1 MYLLSLLQ
9 SNWLLSSTS
18 GKEYHGS
25 TNPASNF
32 LESVATSPTNT
43 LQTSEVVYE
52 LQFIS
57 VTHMIFELNYHCLHI
72 MLHMF
77 CNNLSI
83 YTRRYESDCSL
94 IILFFSH
101 MLWLPCILLSAC
113 EIITYFFLF
122 LKRVTK
128 NIVFWY
134 VTSITVNTC
143 KFLNIVQNDL
153 CWH

>member
-1 MYLLSLLQ
+1 MYLLSLPQ

-57 VTHMIFELNYHCLHI
+57 VTHMIFELSYHCLHI

-113 EIITYFFLF
+113 EIITYFLF

-128 NIVFWY
+128 NIVCWY
-134 VTSITVNTC
+134 VTSITVN
-143 KFLNIVQNDL
+143 KFLNIVQNYL